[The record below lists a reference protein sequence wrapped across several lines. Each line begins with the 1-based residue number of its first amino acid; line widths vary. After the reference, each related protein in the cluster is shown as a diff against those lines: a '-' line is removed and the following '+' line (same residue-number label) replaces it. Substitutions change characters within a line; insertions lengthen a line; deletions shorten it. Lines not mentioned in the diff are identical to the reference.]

1 MGLVLRADL
10 VARVLYGREV
20 GVPVNRE
27 SGAAPILLLRAAEG
41 ALVGWA
47 LALVVLSSFR
57 RVPEPFA
64 AVSLLGSVVLIS
76 VIGTGLLLLS
86 SRPSDARRH
95 NTYVRPQP
103 TTPTAV
109 SVPSGLG
116 SAFSWADHAQRPAE
130 KVWSGIGSTP
140 TTPPPPAVAT
150 PAADVGPSTN
160 AVIPVSG
167 GAWYSQEA
175 NGEDGSDVFTLS
187 ADPPHVVQCPNCG
200 DFGPTARAQSR
211 GFAFRCERCGHPW
224 YWTPGEPWPA
234 TVVLAHRA
242 K

>member
-1 MGLVLRADL
+1 M
-10 VARVLYGREV
+10 
-20 GVPVNRE
+20 NRE

-47 LALVVLSSFR
+47 LALVVLSSVR

-64 AVSLLGSVVLIS
+64 AVGLLGSVVLIS
-76 VIGTGLLLLS
+76 VIGTGLLLS
-86 SRPSDARRH
+86 SRPSDAERH
-95 NTYVRPQP
+95 KTYVRSQP

-130 KVWSGIGSTP
+130 PVWSGFGPSP
-140 TTPPPPAVAT
+140 TAPPPVAAT

-175 NGEDGSDVFTLS
+175 NGEDGGDAFTLS
-187 ADPPHVVQCPNCG
+187 ADPPHVVQCPHCG
-200 DFGPTARAQSR
+200 EAVPFVLDCPALDWAAFS
-211 GFAFRCERCGHPW
+211 FRCPACRGDWHEMRERDGAARR
-224 YWTPGEPWPA
+224 YYEGAAVGEAPA
-234 TVVLAHRA
+234 
-242 K
+242 

>member
-1 MGLVLRADL
+1 VT
-10 VARVLYGREV
+10 
-20 GVPVNRE
+20 RE

-57 RVPEPFA
+57 RVPEAFA

-76 VIGTGLLLLS
+76 VIGTGLLILS

-95 NTYVRPQP
+95 NTYVRSQP

-224 YWTPGEPWPA
+224 SWTPGEPWPT

>member
-1 MGLVLRADL
+1 M
-10 VARVLYGREV
+10 
-20 GVPVNRE
+20 NRE

-47 LALVVLSSFR
+47 LALVVLSSVR

-95 NTYVRPQP
+95 NTYVRSQP

-130 KVWSGIGSTP
+130 PVWSGFGPSP
-140 TTPPPPAVAT
+140 TAPPPVAAT